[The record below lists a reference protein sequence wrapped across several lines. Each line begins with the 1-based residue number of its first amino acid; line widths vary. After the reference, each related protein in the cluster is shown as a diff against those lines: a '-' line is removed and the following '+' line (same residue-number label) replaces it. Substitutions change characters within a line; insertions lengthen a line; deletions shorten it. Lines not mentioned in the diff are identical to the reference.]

1 MIKSTLTKIDI
12 MIGGLNH
19 RGAQAR
25 GHREIWW
32 AEYPKPST
40 LQMLRIIC
48 IYIYIHI
55 THNTK

>member
-48 IYIYIHI
+48 IYIYIY
-55 THNTK
+55 T